1 MSDSDPY
8 PDPIEIFAASGM
20 VIPRPTEEDIQK
32 KAAVYSQS
40 IFQSRSELYS
50 ILNIHEETIRKRWAK
65 KTVKQRET
73 LLRSAYPEIPV
84 MHRPDLWAL
93 RQETREKRRSDGTKY
108 RDAFLLPELNLEDLV
123 KPKNILLLFNSR
135 GRNSPDIFA
144 FTDFEKIR
152 LARTSEAVP
161 IPFKNECTI
170 YLTGQNAKSYGKL
183 VYWNEG
189 PDVFNDMVNGV
200 GMLPGAG
207 LIVLESQYK
216 LYNFL
221 LKTAKT
227 LIHDLLPLTNS
238 EPAPDPPSLDDPDL
252 LDLELSSIAAYA
264 TGTTYRAPLRFDVKY
279 LKRLAEA
286 KVDQAQDHL
295 WSLREDPSYFRDVA
309 LEYSEHRLE
318 HLLTKPGARH
328 PNLNTAWLW
337 DQIFLGLIGNA
348 YTSLLQWQLIEQQ
361 LEQVERLRTKY
372 ASQITNQKALPSEY
386 DDHMSHFQYFLQQFL
401 ITGPVKDLKMG
412 AFGSP
417 PMRPWFNRY
426 PQDPNSTMIGIHSS
440 AMYQN
445 SPSSVRPQVIELI
458 SLLLDEKQSVLMGRH
473 IILDEIDR
481 LLRSDPKERACI
493 TSWVLN
499 YLSEM
504 SSISEFLRQLEFH
517 QPRIGC
523 NTTFPVDLEHIIPDD
538 PDFFDGR
545 SVLYEKTSEPLTRI
559 TSPMKQRDVRGRV
572 MALVDPATSANNTPL
587 GNGKFNYPVHK
598 KASQAVVEQ
607 MRRAEAELDAFWA
620 KFDGIVE
627 RRTGKKPNILLR
639 EFVDQR
645 EVERTPQWT
654 STSPLEPAPQR
665 GPSNSAKLQ
674 DKFALLDLEQ
684 RTESTLR
691 PELNGVERFPP
702 KKRKTKT
709 KAIPTPAPDLPLT
722 PLGNSESQRAPN
734 TSSNI
739 AARASTFTISVPRR
753 AYTVFTRLF
762 FTPSPDRTP
771 GEVAWSD
778 FVQAMV
784 AAGCAVKRLMGSS
797 WMFSRAQ
804 SDNVGSADAIDGTGA
819 GPDAGITQIIFHA
832 PHPAANIPI
841 HIVRKHGRRLARR
854 WGWNIDLFGLKESTD
869 SK

>member
-1 MSDSDPY
+1 
-8 PDPIEIFAASGM
+8 M

-32 KAAVYSQS
+32 KAALYSQS
-40 IFQSRSELYS
+40 IFQDRSELYS
-50 ILNIHEETIRKRWAK
+50 ILNVHEETIRKRWAK

-84 MHRPDLWAL
+84 MHRPDFWAL
-93 RQETREKRRSDGTKY
+93 RQETLEERRSDGTKY
-108 RDAFLLPELNLEDLV
+108 RDAFLLPELNRDDLV

-135 GRNSPDIFA
+135 GRNSPDVFA
-144 FTDFEKIR
+144 FVDFEKIR

-216 LYNFL
+216 LYKFL
-221 LKTAKT
+221 LRTAKT

-318 HLLTKPGARH
+318 HLLTKEGVRH

-348 YTSLLQWQLIEQQ
+348 YTSLLQWQLIKQQ
-361 LEQVERLRTKY
+361 LDQVERLRTKY
-372 ASQITNQKALPSEY
+372 VSQITNQKALPSEY
-386 DDHMSHFQYFLQQFL
+386 DDHMSHFQYFLQQFM

-440 AMYQN
+440 AMHQN
-445 SPSSVRPQVIELI
+445 SPSSVTPQVIELM
-458 SLLLDEKQSVLMGRH
+458 SLLLDEKQSAIMGRH
-473 IILDEIDR
+473 VILDEIDR
-481 LLRSDPKERACI
+481 LLRSDPKERAYI

-523 NTTFPVDLEHIIPDD
+523 NTT
-538 PDFFDGR
+538 
-545 SVLYEKTSEPLTRI
+545 EPLTRI

-598 KASQAVVEQ
+598 KPSQAVVEQ

-627 RRTGKKPNILLR
+627 RRAGKKPNILLR

-654 STSPLEPAPQR
+654 SSPSSEPAPQR

-674 DKFALLDLEQ
+674 DKFALLDLQQ

-691 PELNGVERFPP
+691 PELNGVAGFPP
-702 KKRKTKT
+702 KKQKTKT
-709 KAIPTPAPDLPLT
+709 KAIPTPASDLSLT
-722 PLGNSESQRAPN
+722 PLENSESQRASN
-734 TSSNI
+734 TSSI
-739 AARASTFTISVPRR
+739 ITTKASNFTISVPRR

-804 SDNVGSADAIDGTGA
+804 SDNM
-819 GPDAGITQIIFHA
+819 IFHA

>member
-1 MSDSDPY
+1 MSDSDLY

-32 KAAVYSQS
+32 KAALYSQS
-40 IFQSRSELYS
+40 IFQDRSELYS
-50 ILNIHEETIRKRWAK
+50 ILNVHEETIRKRWAK

-84 MHRPDLWAL
+84 MHRPDFWAL
-93 RQETREKRRSDGTKY
+93 RQETLEERRADGTKY

-135 GRNSPDIFA
+135 GRNSPDVFA
-144 FTDFEKIR
+144 FVDFEKIR

-189 PDVFNDMVNGV
+189 PDVFNDMANGV

-216 LYNFL
+216 LYKFL
-221 LKTAKT
+221 LQTAKT

-238 EPAPDPPSLDDPDL
+238 EPARDPPSLDDPDL

-318 HLLTKPGARH
+318 HLLTKSGARH

-337 DQIFLGLIGNA
+337 DQIFLSLIGNA
-348 YTSLLQWQLIEQQ
+348 YTSLLQWQLIKQQ
-361 LEQVERLRTKY
+361 LEEVERLRTKY
-372 ASQITNQKALPSEY
+372 VSQITNQKALPSEY
-386 DDHMSHFQYFLQQFL
+386 DDHMSHFQYFLQQFM

-445 SPSSVRPQVIELI
+445 SPSSVRPQVVELM
-458 SLLLDEKQSVLMGRH
+458 SLLLDEKQSAIMGRH

-504 SSISEFLRQLEFH
+504 SSISEILRQLEFH

-523 NTTFPVDLEHIIPDD
+523 NTT
-538 PDFFDGR
+538 
-545 SVLYEKTSEPLTRI
+545 EPLTRI

-654 STSPLEPAPQR
+654 STPPLEPAPQR

-674 DKFALLDLEQ
+674 DKFALLDLQQ

-691 PELNGVERFPP
+691 PELNGLAGFPP
-702 KKRKTKT
+702 KKQKTKT
-709 KAIPTPAPDLPLT
+709 KATPTTAPDPPLT
-722 PLGNSESQRAPN
+722 PLENSESQLAPN
-734 TSSNI
+734 TSSI
-739 AARASTFTISVPRR
+739 ITAKASNFTISVPRR

-804 SDNVGSADAIDGTGA
+804 SDNM
-819 GPDAGITQIIFHA
+819 IFHA